1 MKRVFHLSAGF
12 RLMVGLFLLLSV
24 QLVHAD
30 DFETGKVKFWITKG
44 NVRVY
49 NVTPVANG
57 TARCTG
63 GYIGGMEL
71 NITTDYG
78 KAMYSKL
85 LAAEAAGQN
94 VVFAYSYTASNAMC
108 ELTSVQSS
116 S

>member
-1 MKRVFHLSAGF
+1 MRSVFRLSTGV
-12 RLMVGLFLLLSV
+12 RLMVGMSLLLAAQFV
-24 QLVHAD
+24 RAD
-30 DFETGKVKFWITKG
+30 DFETGKVKFWITKA

-49 NVTPVANG
+49 NVAPVAGG

-94 VVFAYSYTASNAMC
+94 VVFAYLYTASNAMC
-108 ELTSVQSS
+108 ELTSVQSAP
-116 S
+116 